1 MLKFCKLRSLANTRL
16 TAVWLALLI
25 PVHAQQPAPTAWPK
39 SFKPR
44 GEAKIILVKKG
55 GGGGE
60 FIYHTKNFELRS
72 PTPLNRRNLGLFA
85 TTAESVP
92 SVLKHIPLPLLGM
105 PKGGRAKVFIYPDED
120 SFVAAGGAMGAAGYY
135 SGRKQA
141 IMLRADTFLNPPP
154 PSGSKLP
161 PKADYNL
168 LVHEFTHL
176 CMHRDLAYLPTWF
189 TEGVAEYIAAMH
201 ENKGVYQFSNISS
214 SIRRRIKSGL
224 PNDKEHIL
232 LPSVAETMSLSSD
245 DWRRRIEKGQIENHY
260 RSYATSL
267 LIVHTLFHGG
277 EKRRGATL
285 EFLQQRQKRP
295 PVKGAAQILI
305 PIEERKK
312 LQQRIINYW
321 RPRGLRLKFS
331 SP

>member
-1 MLKFCKLRSLANTRL
+1 MPQYSRPRFLANIGL
-16 TAVWLALLI
+16 IAVSLLFLPI
-25 PVHAQQPAPTAWPK
+25 AHAQKAKPLTWPK
-39 SFKPR
+39 SFKPA
-44 GEAKIILVKKG
+44 GEAKIILVQKG
-55 GGGGE
+55 DNDRP
-60 FIYHTKNFELRS
+60 FVYHTKNFELQS
-72 PTPLNRRNLGLFA
+72 PTALNERNLGLFA

-92 SVLKHIPLPLLGM
+92 SVLKRIPLPLLGM
-105 PKGGRAKVFIYPDED
+105 PESDRAKVLIYPDEE
-120 SFVAAGGAMGAAGYY
+120 SFVAAGGAQGAAGYY

-154 PSGSKLP
+154 PAGSKLP

-201 ENKGVYQFSNISS
+201 ENKGAYQFSNISS

-224 PNDKEHIL
+224 PNDKEEIL
-232 LPSVAETMSLSSD
+232 LPGIAETMSLTAK
-245 DWRRRIEKGQIENHY
+245 DWQERIEQGQIENHY

-277 EKRRGATL
+277 EKRRTATRQFL
-285 EFLQQRQKRP
+285 EQRQKRP
-295 PVKGAAQILI
+295 PEADAETTLI
-305 PIEERKK
+305 PLAERKK
-312 LQQRIINYW
+312 LQQRIIDYW
-321 RPRGLRLKFS
+321 RPRGLRLKFTS
-331 SP
+331 E